1 MAAVARSPSDGGKLA
16 NANNTICCGKIKL
29 REWTIK
35 NQIELGMYSI
45 SALLLIV
52 LTLVSV
58 VTVLILGGN
67 TRAMASNSLEY
78 QIRTNAYNFSD
89 AYAKEISQTLLRR
102 ASAVSTI
109 AQATAEA
116 YYATDWEFTASA
128 GNNSWYCSEI
138 QKEPHAKAVK
148 ATDGS
153 SKVGYSTIAVSS
165 YYIPKTSILG
175 DLTGCSKQED
185 YTFGED
191 SKCYSLFALCVCT
204 HLCVAMTSCCVFKM
218 ANRVSSFSVLTFCV
232 LFSSL
237 CLSCCTLSCSE
248 RQRLLQ
254 FSRSFGHNHNQ
265 WPFCPCA
272 SCSRSN
278 GHSGRIFS
286 TICGIDA
293 RLRFGVHWL

>member
-153 SKVGYSTIAVSS
+153 NKVGYSTIAVSS

-204 HLCVAMTSCCVFKM
+204 HLCVAMPSCCVFKM

-237 CLSCCTLSCSE
+237 CLSCSE
-248 RQRLLQ
+248 KA
-254 FSRSFGHNHNQ
+254 G
-265 WPFCPCA
+265 PVATAPP
-272 SCSRSN
+272 
-278 GHSGRIFS
+278 
-286 TICGIDA
+286 
-293 RLRFGVHWL
+293 